1 MDPQQRLIFL
11 KGIFA
16 DEMQIVGAEIKDFQ
30 ILHFLHDSFVQ
41 FGDGIGAQIERHE
54 TSEEGLHEV
63 ISGIIVVVN
72 FVVVT
77 VVFGVVDK
85 AKSTEVQTNVACWQ
99 ILAMLVGRHGN
110 SGFQTNAVVGHG
122 ADGRATAVV
131 GRRHT
136 VG

>member
-11 KGIFA
+11 KGVFA

-30 ILHFLHDSFVQ
+30 ILHFFHDSFVQ

-72 FVVVT
+72 FVVV
-77 VVFGVVDK
+77 VVVCGVHYGTKPGHFETSKMHFPTSGGV
-85 AKSTEVQTNVACWQ
+85 SEV
-99 ILAMLVGRHGN
+99 
-110 SGFQTNAVVGHG
+110 SE
-122 ADGRATAVV
+122 RANE
-131 GRRHT
+131 
-136 VG
+136 